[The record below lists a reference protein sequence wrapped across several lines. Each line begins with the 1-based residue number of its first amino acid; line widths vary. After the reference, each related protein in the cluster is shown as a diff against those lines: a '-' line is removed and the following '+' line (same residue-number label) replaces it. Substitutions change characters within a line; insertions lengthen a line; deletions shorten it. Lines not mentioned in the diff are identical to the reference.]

1 MKKEISLYIHIPFCV
16 RKCLYCDF
24 LSAPAKEAQ
33 ISRYVELLVKE
44 IAVRGRE
51 YGDYRVKTVYI
62 GGGTPSLLSGGCI
75 LQIMTQVYRCFEV
88 EKNCEVSLEAN
99 PGTVTYEKL
108 TAWREAGV
116 NRISLGLQSLQDG
129 ELKALGRIHDSSTF
143 FATYRMVV
151 ESGFNNINI
160 DLMSGIPGQS
170 LESYKDTLKK
180 VVKLAPGPKHISAY
194 SLIVEEG
201 TPFYENTPQL
211 PDEECDREMYALTD
225 EFLSQYGYCRYE
237 ISNYALPGYECRH
250 NIVYW
255 RRGNYLGLGL
265 GAASLVENVRFCNA
279 RKIEDYGKIEE
290 KQILSRK
297 EQMEEFMFLGLRMTE
312 GVSYGEFSACFGADI
327 DLIYPGTVEL
337 FRQKGLLWQ
346 RINEE
351 TGEKRIGL
359 TAYGMDVSN
368 YVMAEFLLTV

>member
-33 ISRYVELLVKE
+33 ISRYVELLIKE

-108 TAWREAGV
+108 TSWREAGV

-143 FATYRMVV
+143 FATYR
-151 ESGFNNINI
+151 
-160 DLMSGIPGQS
+160 
-170 LESYKDTLKK
+170 
-180 VVKLAPGPKHISAY
+180 
-194 SLIVEEG
+194 
-201 TPFYENTPQL
+201 
-211 PDEECDREMYALTD
+211 
-225 EFLSQYGYCRYE
+225 
-237 ISNYALPGYECRH
+237 
-250 NIVYW
+250 
-255 RRGNYLGLGL
+255 
-265 GAASLVENVRFCNA
+265 
-279 RKIEDYGKIEE
+279 
-290 KQILSRK
+290 
-297 EQMEEFMFLGLRMTE
+297 
-312 GVSYGEFSACFGADI
+312 
-327 DLIYPGTVEL
+327 
-337 FRQKGLLWQ
+337 
-346 RINEE
+346 
-351 TGEKRIGL
+351 
-359 TAYGMDVSN
+359 
-368 YVMAEFLLTV
+368 